1 MKNIYIHLFNA
12 LKNKQP
18 LALASIIEAKGST
31 PQKPGASALF
41 SPEGL
46 LEGTLG
52 GGLLEADA
60 RKKAIQA
67 LKKSDSRLY
76 KFCLNAESSSEE
88 KPICGGEVR
97 ILIDA
102 DPEKHIDAFQSLSN
116 SLGQRRF
123 GLLATFINRLIGEEV
138 TLLRYWIE
146 EKKDLAINL
155 RKHFSCFREEIK
167 KALSEGS
174 PRLVKVKDEI
184 LPAKAKESFLFL
196 EPVFPFPHLVIA
208 GAGHIGQALAHLGG
222 LLNFEVTLI
231 DDRPEYAN
239 KERFP
244 DADHIIVKDF
254 NNALRDFP
262 ISLDTYLVIAT
273 HEHRHDATVLRQCI
287 NSEAAYIGMIGS
299 TRKIELMQKK
309 FLEEGWAAPGQFDR
323 IYAPIGLAIN
333 SKTVEEIAI
342 SIASQLVLVRSQ
354 IRDKIKDIR

>member
-18 LALASIIEAKGST
+18 IALASIIEAKSST

-41 SPEGL
+41 SSEGL

-52 GGLLEADA
+52 GGLFELDA
-60 RKKAIQA
+60 REKAIQA
-67 LKKSDSRLY
+67 LKKNDSCLY
-76 KFCLNAESSSEE
+76 KFYFNAESSTEE

-102 DPEKHIDAFQSLSN
+102 CPEKHIDAFQSLSS
-116 SLGQRRF
+116 SLSQRRF

-138 TLLRYWIE
+138 TLLRYWVE
-146 EKKDLAINL
+146 EKEDLAVNL
-155 RKHFSCFREEIK
+155 RKNFSCFREEIK
-167 KALSEGS
+167 KTFSEGS

-196 EPVFPFPHLVIA
+196 EPVFPFPHLVIV

-222 LLNFEVTLI
+222 FLDFEVTVI
-231 DDRPEYAN
+231 DDRPESAN
-239 KERFP
+239 KKRFP
-244 DADHIIVKDF
+244 DADQIIVKDF

-262 ISLDTYLVIAT
+262 IYLDTYLVIAT
-273 HEHRHDATVLRQCI
+273 REHRYDAAVLRQCI
-287 NSEAAYIGMIGS
+287 DSEAAYIGMIGS
-299 TRKIELMQKK
+299 TRKIELMEKK
-309 FLEEGWAAPGQFDR
+309 FLKEGWAMPGQFDST
-323 IYAPIGLAIN
+323 YAPIGVAIN

-354 IRDKIKDIR
+354 VRDKIKDIR